1 MPPPSTHIKLWW
13 ATLPGLLLFAIGA
26 GFEITSAAIH
36 SSMNFA
42 GVVLILPS
50 IIVGILGLSTP
61 TRPMLKV
68 NWGLT
73 VPVLGVGIYL
83 FVQYMR
89 GMEQGAL

>member
-1 MPPPSTHIKLWW
+1 
-13 ATLPGLLLFAIGA
+13 
-26 GFEITSAAIH
+26 
-36 SSMNFA
+36 MNFA

-61 TRPMLKV
+61 TRSMLKV

-83 FVQYMR
+83 FIQYMR
-89 GMEQGAL
+89 AMEQGAL